1 MTLLERLGGREA
13 ITRGIVHTFR
23 ILSRRPRPSWHE
35 EAAGEELDAYLRGL
49 GLSPVRDGAGNRMAD
64 VPPAPGRASAP
75 RLILQGHLDMVCAVR
90 PGSGWN
96 PLADPVTV
104 VEEGGFLR
112 SDGRSSL
119 GADNHLGNAAALWLL
134 STGAVNHGPL
144 RLLFTTAE
152 EVGLEGA
159 KEVAPDWL
167 AGAEY
172 LLNTDGFHLGRAV
185 VGSASGRR
193 ETWAAPL
200 DAGPA
205 PALPAW
211 RLTLSGGRGGH
222 SGDDINRGR
231 ANPIKLLAAYLAGLP
246 GGRIASLSGG
256 LTHNAIPAQAEA
268 VVFCPAEPDLSPLR
282 GALADYRAADP
293 GLTVACAPAERPERA
308 WTPAFQAHVLA
319 FLMGLYHGVYAM
331 EPAFPGTVGASAN
344 LGRAGT
350 EGDVYEVCAFLRS
363 ARPEW
368 EAELAGRHMALG
380 AAHGFS
386 LSVTGYPGWPGD
398 RANPLAAVLG
408 RVWREQTGR
417 TLELS
422 AVHVGLEPSVF
433 RAKAPGWSWPPPGR
447 TFWTPT
453 RWMSGH
459 PWTGC
464 PITPCC
470 WPGRWRPFRRA
481 AVHAIQQGTSKK
493 VRAARRSSGG
503 RRTCLRVNMIQDI
516 HNLRHAALLAGAQD
530 TGAPLLDLGAQL
542 AGAKGMAET
551 ASMGMSFWLSP
562 TQ

>member
-1 MTLLERLGGREA
+1 
-13 ITRGIVHTFR
+13 
-23 ILSRRPRPSWHE
+23 
-35 EAAGEELDAYLRGL
+35 
-49 GLSPVRDGAGNRMAD
+49 MAD

-200 DAGPA
+200 DTGPA

-231 ANPIKLLAAYLAGLP
+231 ANPIKLLAGLP

-282 GALADYRAADP
+282 AALAGYRAADP
-293 GLTVACAPAERPERA
+293 GLTVACAPAEGPERA
-308 WTPAFQAHVLA
+308 WTPAFQAHALA

-350 EGDVYEVCAFLRS
+350 EGDVYQVCAFLRS
-363 ARPEW
+363 TRPEW
-368 EAELAGRHMALG
+368 EAELAGRHMTLG
-380 AAHGFS
+380 TAHGFS

-433 RAKAPGWSWPPPGR
+433 RAKAPGLVMASAGPDILD
-447 TFWTPT
+447 TH
-453 RWMSGH
+453 SVDE
-459 PWTGC
+459 
-464 PITPCC
+464 
-470 WPGRWRPFRRA
+470 RA
-481 AVHAIQQGTSKK
+481 PLDGLPDYA
-493 VRAARRSSGG
+493 
-503 RRTCLRVNMIQDI
+503 L
-516 HNLRHAALLAGAQD
+516 LLAGAME
-530 TGAPLLDLGAQL
+530 AL
-542 AGAKGMAET
+542 
-551 ASMGMSFWLSP
+551 
-562 TQ
+562 

>member
-23 ILSRRPRPSWHE
+23 ILSRRPRPSRHE
-35 EAAGEELDAYLRGL
+35 EAAGEELDAYLR

-64 VPPAPGRASAP
+64 VPPAPGRGRAP

-96 PLADPVTV
+96 PLTDPVTV

-222 SGDDINRGR
+222 SGGDINRG
-231 ANPIKLLAAYLAGLP
+231 
-246 GGRIASLSGG
+246 
-256 LTHNAIPAQAEA
+256 
-268 VVFCPAEPDLSPLR
+268 
-282 GALADYRAADP
+282 
-293 GLTVACAPAERPERA
+293 
-308 WTPAFQAHVLA
+308 
-319 FLMGLYHGVYAM
+319 
-331 EPAFPGTVGASAN
+331 
-344 LGRAGT
+344 
-350 EGDVYEVCAFLRS
+350 
-363 ARPEW
+363 
-368 EAELAGRHMALG
+368 
-380 AAHGFS
+380 
-386 LSVTGYPGWPGD
+386 

-433 RAKAPGWSWPPPGR
+433 RAKAPGLVMASAGPDILDAH
-447 TFWTPT
+447 
-453 RWMSGH
+453 SVDE
-459 PWTGC
+459 
-464 PITPCC
+464 
-470 WPGRWRPFRRA
+470 RA
-481 AVHAIQQGTSKK
+481 PLDGLPDYA
-493 VRAARRSSGG
+493 
-503 RRTCLRVNMIQDI
+503 L
-516 HNLRHAALLAGAQD
+516 LLAGAME
-530 TGAPLLDLGAQL
+530 AL
-542 AGAKGMAET
+542 
-551 ASMGMSFWLSP
+551 
-562 TQ
+562 